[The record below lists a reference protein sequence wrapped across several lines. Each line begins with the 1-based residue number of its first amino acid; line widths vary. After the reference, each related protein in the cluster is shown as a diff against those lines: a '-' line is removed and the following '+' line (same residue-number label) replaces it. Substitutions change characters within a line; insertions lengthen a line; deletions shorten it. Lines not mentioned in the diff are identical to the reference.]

1 MSIAKAT
8 TQNCLH
14 ENTTNTHSLQILKVY
29 LRVVHL
35 IDGDVLQLVCCG
47 TTAV

>member
-1 MSIAKAT
+1 MSIASVT

-14 ENTTNTHSLQILKVY
+14 ENTTNTHSVQILKVY
-29 LRVVHL
+29 LRVVDL
-35 IDGDVLQLVCCG
+35 IHGDVLQLVCCS